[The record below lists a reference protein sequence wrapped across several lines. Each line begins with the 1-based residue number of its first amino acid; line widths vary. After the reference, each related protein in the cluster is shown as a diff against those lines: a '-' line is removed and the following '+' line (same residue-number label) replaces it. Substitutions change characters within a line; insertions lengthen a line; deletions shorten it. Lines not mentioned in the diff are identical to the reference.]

1 MEQEQTHDNVVTIS
15 DYEHKNDRSDHL
27 RHMLQFCISLFRVAI
42 KLSRNELIMH
52 QPTIARFLIK
62 MRSHFVVIFRK
73 LLPKEFLNRPCRKPT
88 MFRARIFYCVLH
100 GARLRPNHSS
110 YFIFLRQICGWLMSR
125 ISIKLIRVSI
135 SQCRGQTQKWFS
147 NLDPSPRLLAMGP
160 PINSRY

>member
-15 DYEHKNDRSDHL
+15 DYEHKNDRSADHL

-73 LLPKEFLNRPCRKPT
+73 LLPKEFLNRPRKPT
-88 MFRARIFYCVLH
+88 MLF
-100 GARLRPNHSS
+100 
-110 YFIFLRQICGWLMSR
+110 
-125 ISIKLIRVSI
+125 
-135 SQCRGQTQKWFS
+135 
-147 NLDPSPRLLAMGP
+147 
-160 PINSRY
+160 